1 MKRSAS
7 EDLVGVHLSHFSF
20 ATAKEKGYRTR
31 WKVRRIGKVSKPH
44 GIWYHTR
51 IIESSVVVVSCCV
64 VSSRLAA
71 QADPKHNKGY
81 VGRRFVSMR
90 FSPLVVI
97 QRNQYASISFPL
109 LQRCLVFCALL
120 GLSQR
125 FDRSEPPKF
134 SCNDGKV
141 VISPRE
147 QGFSRP
153 FHFPQVTLNGLNGL
167 Y

>member
-71 QADPKHNKGY
+71 QTDPNTTRDMSAVGSFQCVFRLLSLSNGTNTHQYRFLYSKGVSFSAHCWGCPSGSIVPSLQNFHATTEKWSFLHGNKDF
-81 VGRRFVSMR
+81 RDRFTSHK
-90 FSPLVVI
+90 S
-97 QRNQYASISFPL
+97 
-109 LQRCLVFCALL
+109 
-120 GLSQR
+120 
-125 FDRSEPPKF
+125 
-134 SCNDGKV
+134 
-141 VISPRE
+141 
-147 QGFSRP
+147 
-153 FHFPQVTLNGLNGL
+153 H
-167 Y
+167 